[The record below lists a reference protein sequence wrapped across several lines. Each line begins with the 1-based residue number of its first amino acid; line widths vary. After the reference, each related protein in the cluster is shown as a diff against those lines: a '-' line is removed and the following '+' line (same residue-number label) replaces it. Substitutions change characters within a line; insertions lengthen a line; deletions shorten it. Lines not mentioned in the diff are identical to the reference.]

1 MRLMKGKEKKW
12 NENKEMISLI
22 LIIFFLLSFIVF
34 LIYMYIF
41 DFPPISMTNEIE
53 ILNFLYLFSNLK
65 NKFTKLSKNQFLKK
79 LFWKENIF
87 S

>member
-65 NKFTKLSKNQFLKK
+65 NKFTKLLKNQFLKK

>member
-1 MRLMKGKEKKW
+1 MK
-12 NENKEMISLI
+12 SLI

-41 DFPPISMTNEIE
+41 DFLPISMTNEIE

-79 LFWKENIF
+79 LFWKENVF

>member
-1 MRLMKGKEKKW
+1 MDWRKEKKKNC
-12 NENKEMISLI
+12 NENKGMKSLI

-41 DFPPISMTNEIE
+41 DFLPISMTNEIE

-79 LFWKENIF
+79 LFWKENVF

>member
-65 NKFTKLSKNQFLKK
+65 NKFTKLLKNQF
-79 LFWKENIF
+79 
-87 S
+87 